1 MRAPPTSSA
10 WERGRLTRPAGEAHL
25 DAVGTPAWER
35 GRLARPAGAAC
46 TGDAAR
52 PAALSGRQSSSP
64 TRLIASARPARP
76 VNRFLA
82 LGLAALTLLAA
93 CAPASSPS
101 QPASKAAAPAAPPAS
116 SGAPAAASPAP
127 AAIAAPTAAAP
138 PVRARIAYSSTSP
151 AFLAHFVAEGL
162 GLYQQYGLESE
173 SLAASPAVSIPGLT
187 TGEIDYVLSIGSL
200 LRAAAKGVPVRALA
214 VHLPKPNFFLIT
226 EPNVREAAD
235 LRGKVLGVTGYGG
248 NSHVTTQLYVAAL
261 GLDPQHDV
269 QYLNLGEENVLW
281 ESIKLGRID
290 GAPLTPPY
298 PALAERE
305 GMHVLGR
312 PDDLTLEYPFTGV
325 GTSVDKIATHRDDVK
340 RMLKAQLA
348 ALQAIQT
355 EREAVVRI
363 MADRFAVEPDVAA
376 LTWDQIHTSW
386 SRDGSISREGV
397 ETLQRL
403 DVEAGA
409 LDAIAPFEQLADPS
423 VLAEVHRELGR

>member
-1 MRAPPTSSA
+1 MGAARAGRSRP
-10 WERGRLTRPAGEAHL
+10 RLTPRGPGSWC
-25 DAVGTPAWER
+25 AVTVA
-35 GRLARPAGAAC
+35 
-46 TGDAAR
+46 
-52 PAALSGRQSSSP
+52 
-64 TRLIASARPARP
+64 
-76 VNRFLA
+76 VLA
-82 LGLAALTLLAA
+82 LLVA
-93 CAPASSPS
+93 CAPASSPGR
-101 QPASKAAAPAAPPAS
+101 PAAPAPSALATPLAAAPAPAV
-116 SGAPAAASPAP
+116 PPAP
-127 AAIAAPTAAAP
+127 A
-138 PVRARIAYSSTSP
+138 RARIAYSSTSP
-151 AFLAHFVAEGL
+151 AFLAHFVADGL
-162 GLYQQYGLESE
+162 GIYRQYGLESE

-200 LRAAAKGVPVRALA
+200 MRAAAKGVPVRALA

-226 EPNVREAAD
+226 QPEVRQAAD
-235 LRGKVLGVTGYGG
+235 VRGKVFGVTGYGG

-281 ESIKLGRID
+281 EALRLGRID

-325 GTSVDKIATHRDDVK
+325 GTSVEKIAAQRDEVK
-340 RMLKAQLA
+340 RMLKAQLD
-348 ALQAIQT
+348 ALAAIQT
-355 EREAVVRI
+355 ERDAVIQVMI
-363 MADRFAVEPDVAA
+363 DRFAMEPDIAA
-376 LTWDQIHTSW
+376 TTWDQVHTSW
-386 SRDGSISREGV
+386 SRDGSISPEGV
-397 ETLQRL
+397 DTLQRL